1 MLVDYQRLTAVKATT
16 MFLIVW
22 NNVLFYYQN
31 LNNWSLEIE
40 QVFSQNVI
48 E

>member
-22 NNVLFYYQN
+22 NNVLFITRI
-31 LNNWSLEIE
+31 LITGH
-40 QVFSQNVI
+40 
-48 E
+48 